1 MKNHEI
7 ITANNDPHQ
16 SDFFEFHVHTNNSR
30 RTVSFYF
37 GDITRSLKNLEN
49 TTTTTKI
56 HTPLNNTNHGDEED
70 DIDVPSNYE
79 M

>member
-1 MKNHEI
+1 MAESDEMKELL
-7 ITANNDPHQ
+7 ASYQ
-16 SDFFEFHVHTNNSR
+16 
-30 RTVSFYF
+30 
-37 GDITRSLKNLEN
+37 KN

-79 M
+79 MWPSIDEKYSIIQLLIRNVIQ